1 MGRSLRLLKIGGY
14 YLSFGLIFEH
24 HLYMK
29 KIIALLSLSLALFL
43 HSSASDDSPSLFNLN
58 DVSVFFKTGSS
69 KELAKYFDQAI
80 NLNINGNQGDFSK
93 NQAEYILKD
102 FFIKYPPTDFKI
114 LHKGGSPGPTMFYV
128 GSYTTDSN
136 QFRILIKGANKDN
149 LMRIYSLE
157 IIKIRI

>member
-1 MGRSLRLLKIGGY
+1 
-14 YLSFGLIFEH
+14 
-24 HLYMK
+24 MK
-29 KIIALLSLSLALFL
+29 KLIALLSLSFILFL
-43 HSSASDDSPSLFNLN
+43 HSNATDNSPSLFNLN

-80 NLNINGNQGDFSK
+80 NLNINGNQGDYSK
-93 NQAEYILKD
+93 NQAEFILKD

-128 GSYTTDSN
+128 GSYSTEGN

>member
-1 MGRSLRLLKIGGY
+1 
-14 YLSFGLIFEH
+14 
-24 HLYMK
+24 MK
-29 KIIALLSLSLALFL
+29 NIIALLTLSLALFL
-43 HSSASDDSPSLFNLN
+43 HSSASDSTTSLFNLN
-58 DVSVFFKTGSS
+58 DVSVFFKNGSS

-80 NLNINGNQGDFSK
+80 NLNINGNQGDYSK

-128 GSYTTDSN
+128 GSYTADNN